1 MHILLLGGG
10 GREHALAWK
19 ISQSKLCTALFIG
32 PGNAGTSAFGKNL
45 SLDPT
50 DFAAV
55 GKACLD
61 NSINMVLV
69 GPEEPLVKGIV
80 DYFSND
86 RALSHIPVIGPN
98 ASAARLEGSKAF
110 SKQFMMKHGIP
121 TAAYKEFDADHFSE
135 GSEYV
140 KTHSLPVVLKADGLA
155 AGKGVIICQ
164 SHIEA
169 MAEFELMLQ
178 QDKFGEAGR
187 RIVVEEFLD
196 GIELSVFVLT
206 DGDHYVL
213 LPEAK
218 DYKKIG
224 EGDKGPNTGGMGAVS
239 PVPFADHEFM
249 LKVKERIVDPTIKG
263 LKADGIEYK
272 GFIFIG
278 LIKVDEEPMVIEYNC
293 RMGDPETE
301 VVIPRLKNDLVDL
314 LMAVVDKKLN
324 KKTIEID
331 PRAAATMVAVSRG
344 YPGSYEKGFLITGLN
359 EEYEDSLVFHSGTQL
374 EDGDVRT
381 NGGRVLCV
389 TSYAGSLQDAIR
401 KSMAVLTHIDF
412 DGMYFRR
419 DIGYEFL

>member
-19 ISQSKLCTALFIG
+19 ISQSNSCTALFIA

-45 SLDPT
+45 QLDPT
-50 DFAAV
+50 DFVAI

-61 NSINMVLV
+61 NKISLVLV

-80 DYFSND
+80 DYFAND
-86 RALSHIPVIGPN
+86 RSLSHIPVIGPN
-98 ASAARLEGSKAF
+98 TSAARLEGSKAF

-121 TAAYKEFDADHFSE
+121 TATYKEFDADHFSE

-239 PVPFADHEFM
+239 PVPFADSEFM
-249 LKVKERIVDPTIKG
+249 LKVKERIIDPTIKG
-263 LKADGIEYK
+263 LKSDGIEYR

-278 LIKVDEEPMVIEYNC
+278 LIKVGEEPMVIEYNC
-293 RMGDPETE
+293 RLGDPETE
-301 VVIPRLKNDLVDL
+301 VIIPRLKNDLVDL
-314 LMAVVDKKLN
+314 LQAVADQKLN
-324 KKTIEID
+324 EKTIEID
-331 PRAAATMVAVSRG
+331 PRAVATMVAVSRG
-344 YPGSYEKGFLITGLN
+344 YPGSYEKGFVIKGLD
-359 EEYEDSLVFHSGTQL
+359 EKYEDSLIFHSGTQL
-374 EDGDVRT
+374 DNGQVLT

>member
-1 MHILLLGGG
+1 MNILLLGGG

-19 ISQSKLCTALFIG
+19 ISQSNICKALFIG
-32 PGNAGTSAFGKNL
+32 PGNAGTSAFGTNL
-45 SLDPT
+45 LLDPVN
-50 DFAAV
+50 FPEV

-61 NSINMVLV
+61 HGIDMVVV

-80 DYFSND
+80 DYFISEKK
-86 RALSHIPVIGPN
+86 LSHIPVIGPS

-110 SKQFMMKHGIP
+110 SKQFMKRHGIP
-121 TAAYKEFDADHFSE
+121 TAAYKEFDADHFNE

-155 AGKGVIICQ
+155 AGKGVLICQ

-169 MAEFELMLQ
+169 IAEFELMLQ

-239 PVPFADHEFM
+239 PVPFADNEFM
-249 LKVKERIVDPTIKG
+249 LKVKERIIDPTIQG
-263 LKADGIEYK
+263 LKAEGIHYN
-272 GFIFIG
+272 GFLFIG
-278 LIKVDEEPMVIEYNC
+278 LIKVGDDPLVIEYNC

-314 LMAVVDKKLN
+314 FRAVADKKLN
-324 KKTIEID
+324 EKKIETD
-331 PRAAATMVAVSRG
+331 SRVAATMVAVSGG
-344 YPGSYEKGFLITGLN
+344 YPGSYEKGFVIRGLDKGDG
-359 EEYEDSLVFHSGTQL
+359 DSLIFHAGTLTQN
-374 EDGDVRT
+374 GNVVT

-389 TSYAGSLQDAIR
+389 TSYADSLQDAIR
-401 KSMAVLTHIDF
+401 KSIFVLRQIDY
-412 DGMYFRR
+412 DGMYFRQ
-419 DIGYEFL
+419 DIGYEFF

>member
-1 MHILLLGGG
+1 MNILILGGG

-19 ISQSKLCTALFIG
+19 IAQSKGCTSLFVG
-32 PGNAGTSAFGKNL
+32 PGNAGTAAFGRNL
-45 SLDPT
+45 PLDPT
-50 DFAAV
+50 NFPEV
-55 GKACLD
+55 GKACLEH
-61 NSINMVLV
+61 NIQMVVV

-80 DYFSND
+80 DYFAADKTLNQ
-86 RALSHIPVIGPN
+86 IPVIGPS

-110 SKQFMMKHGIP
+110 SKQFMLKHGIP
-121 TAAYKEFDADHFSE
+121 TAGYKEFDANQFNE
-135 GSEYV
+135 GLEYV
-140 KTHSLPVVLKADGLA
+140 RNHSLPVVLKADGLA

-206 DGDHYVL
+206 DGDNYVL

-239 PVPFADHEFM
+239 PVPFADNKFM
-249 LKVKERIVDPTIKG
+249 KKVKERIIDPTIRG

-278 LIKVDEEPMVIEYNC
+278 LIKVNEEPLVIEYNC
-293 RMGDPETE
+293 RLGDPETE
-301 VVIPRLKNDLVDL
+301 VIIPRLKNDFVDL
-314 LMAVVDKKLN
+314 LQAVADKKLN
-324 KKTIEID
+324 EKTIEID
-331 PRAAATMVAVSRG
+331 SRVAATMVAVSRG
-344 YPGSYEKGFLITGLN
+344 YPGSYEKGFPIYGLKA
-359 EEYEDSLVFHSGTQL
+359 EHKDSLVFHSGTQT
-374 EDGDVRT
+374 ENGQVVT
-381 NGGRVLCV
+381 SGGRVLCV
-389 TSYAGSLQDAIR
+389 TSYAGSLEEAIH
-401 KSMAVLTHIDF
+401 KSMDVLTHIDF
-412 DGMYFRR
+412 DGIYFRR

>member
-1 MHILLLGGG
+1 MNILLLGGG

-19 ISQSKLCTALFIG
+19 IAQSKHCSALFIG
-32 PGNAGTSAFGKNL
+32 PGNAGTTAFGTNL
-45 SLDPT
+45 PLDPS
-50 DFAAV
+50 DFPAV
-55 GKACLD
+55 RKACLD
-61 NSINMVLV
+61 NLIHMVVV

-80 DYFSND
+80 DYFVSD
-86 RALSHIPVIGPN
+86 AAISQIPVIGPS
-98 ASAARLEGSKAF
+98 AAAARLEGSKAF

-121 TAAYKEFDADHFSE
+121 TAKYREFDANQFIE
-135 GSEYV
+135 GSDYV

-155 AGKGVIICQ
+155 AGKGVIICN

-206 DGDHYVL
+206 DGDNYVL

-239 PVPFADHEFM
+239 PVPFADNEFM
-249 LKVKERIVDPTIKG
+249 LKVKERIVEPTIRG
-263 LKADGIEYK
+263 LKTDGIDYR

-293 RMGDPETE
+293 RLGDPETE

-314 LMAVVDKKLN
+314 LQAVTDKKLHE
-324 KKTIEID
+324 KSIQID
-331 PRAAATMVAVSRG
+331 ARAAATMVAVSRG
-344 YPGSYEKGFLITGLN
+344 YPGIYEKGFPITGLDA
-359 EEYEDSLVFHSGTQL
+359 EYEDSLIFHSGTQL
-374 EDGDVRT
+374 EKDTVVT

-401 KSMAVLTHIDF
+401 KSMDVLTHIDF
-412 DGMYFRR
+412 DGIYFRR

>member
-1 MHILLLGGG
+1 MNILLLGGG

-19 ISQSKLCTALFIG
+19 IAQSKHCSALFIG
-32 PGNAGTSAFGKNL
+32 PGNAGTTAFGTNL
-45 SLDPT
+45 PVDPS
-50 DFAAV
+50 DFPAV
-55 GKACLD
+55 RKACLE
-61 NSINMVLV
+61 NLIQMVVV

-80 DYFSND
+80 DYFASD
-86 RALSHIPVIGPN
+86 ASISHIPVIGPS

-121 TAAYKEFDADHFSE
+121 TAKYKEFDAGQFIE

-155 AGKGVIICQ
+155 AGKGVIICN

-206 DGDHYVL
+206 DGDNYVL

-239 PVPFADHEFM
+239 PVPFADNEFM
-249 LKVKERIVDPTIKG
+249 LKVKERIVEPTIRG
-263 LKADGIEYK
+263 LKAEGIDYR

-293 RMGDPETE
+293 RLGDPETE

-314 LMAVVDKKLN
+314 LQAVADKKLHER
-324 KKTIEID
+324 TIQID
-331 PRAAATMVAVSRG
+331 SRAAATMVAVSRG
-344 YPGSYEKGFLITGLN
+344 YPGIYEKGFPITGLDAD
-359 EEYEDSLVFHSGTQL
+359 YEDSLIFHSGTQM
-374 EDGDVRT
+374 EKDTVVT

-401 KSMAVLTHIDF
+401 KSMDVLTHIDF
-412 DGMYFRR
+412 DGIYFRR

>member
-1 MHILLLGGG
+1 MNILLLGGG

-19 ISQSKLCTALFIG
+19 IAQSPSCSALFIG
-32 PGNAGTSAFGKNL
+32 PGNAGTAAFGRNL
-45 SLDPT
+45 PLDPT
-50 DFAAV
+50 DFQSV
-55 GKACLD
+55 GKACLEY
-61 NSINMVLV
+61 NIQMVLV

-80 DYFSND
+80 DYFISEK
-86 RALSHIPVIGPN
+86 ALNHIPVIGPS

-110 SKQFMMKHGIP
+110 SKQFMMRHGIP
-121 TAAYKEFDADHFSE
+121 TAAYKEFDADQFNE

-140 KTHSLPVVLKADGLA
+140 KNHTLPVVLKADGLA
-155 AGKGVIICQ
+155 AGKGVIICN

-239 PVPFADHEFM
+239 PVPFADNAFM
-249 LKVKERIVDPTIKG
+249 LKVKERIIDPTIQG
-263 LKADGIEYK
+263 LKADGIEYR

-278 LIKVDEEPMVIEYNC
+278 LIKVNEEPMVIEYNC
-293 RMGDPETE
+293 RLGDPETE

-314 LMAVVDKKLN
+314 LLAVSNKKLDE
-324 KKTIEID
+324 KIIEVD
-331 PRAAATMVAVSRG
+331 SRVAATMVAVSRG
-344 YPGSYEKGFLITGLN
+344 YPGSYEKGFPIYGLKAQHT
-359 EEYEDSLVFHSGTQL
+359 DSLVFHSGTQV
-374 EDGDVRT
+374 ENGQVVT

-389 TSYAGSLQDAIR
+389 TSYACSLQDAIR
-401 KSMAVLTHIDF
+401 KSMDVLTHIDF
-412 DGMYFRR
+412 DGIYFRR